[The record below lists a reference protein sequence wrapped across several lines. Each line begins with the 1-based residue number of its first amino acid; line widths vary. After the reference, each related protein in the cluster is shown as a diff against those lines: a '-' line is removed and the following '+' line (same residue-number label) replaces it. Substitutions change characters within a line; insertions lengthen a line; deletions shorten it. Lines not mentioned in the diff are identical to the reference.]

1 MTDGDDMQAI
11 HALEEELLADLL
23 VSLRG
28 SDPVE
33 LTEGGS
39 PARLV
44 KMRTPSGMTVLK
56 LLVDLPGAV
65 DGHDLASFRIKI
77 DQISKIRHEIPELG
91 EVYTELC
98 DQFHGPNWSAY
109 TMPFYAN
116 QDIVASLRAEDQAS
130 EQFWA
135 DIELVL
141 TDLISLGYLRADAP
155 APPGHIA
162 AVHVDRLV
170 RRFWLLRKYLPAA
183 LTESEMLTVNGV
195 RCRNPLR
202 LALVLRDSGLT
213 ARIDPARLYYPVHGD
228 LNTRNILMTGGGY
241 RIIDPRGTTDYWD
254 PAYDM
259 AKVLFSLTVWDA
271 GLRRGFDIDSS
282 GEWRVGIRGGP
293 YRGYREAAN
302 SLLGRLRTMDA
313 FAELTAKDPGWE
325 SRYLLSHAFHLL
337 AEAAC
342 RLSDIKKRASET
354 DAHQISPIEL
364 AMGHYLFG
372 VLFLEDAARQ
382 LEKEGTIDHGS
393 ALGLV
398 DA

>member
-1 MTDGDDMQAI
+1 MQAI

-23 VSLRG
+23 LSLGG
-28 SDPVE
+28 SEPVE

-44 KMRTPSGMTVLK
+44 KMQTPGGVIVLK

-65 DGHDLASFRIKI
+65 DGHDLASFRVKI
-77 DQISKIRHEIPELG
+77 GQIAKIRHEIPELG
-91 EVYTELC
+91 GVYTELY

-109 TMPFYAN
+109 TMPFYPN
-116 QDIVASLRAEDQAS
+116 QDIGASLRGENQS
-130 EQFWA
+130 SGQFWT

-141 TDLISLGYLRADAP
+141 TDLIQLGYLRADAP
-155 APPGHIA
+155 APPGHIT
-162 AVHVDRLV
+162 AVHVDRLA
-170 RRFWLLRKYLPAA
+170 RRFWLLRKYLPAG
-183 LTESEMLTVNGV
+183 LTESEMLTVNGMH
-195 RCRNPLR
+195 CRNPLS

-213 ARIDPARLYYPVHGD
+213 APIDPARLYYPVHGD
-228 LNTRNILMTGGGY
+228 LNSRNILMTAGGY
-241 RIIDPRGTTDYWD
+241 RVIDPRGTIDYWD
-254 PAYDM
+254 PAYDL
-259 AKVLFSLTVWDA
+259 AKLLFSLTVWDG

-282 GEWRVGIRGGP
+282 GEWRVAIHGGP
-293 YRGYREAAN
+293 YRGYREAAA
-302 SLLGRLRTMDA
+302 SLLGRLRAMDC

-372 VLFLEDAARQ
+372 VLFLEHAARQ
-382 LEKEGTIDHGS
+382 LEREGMIDHGS
-393 ALGLV
+393 ALRLV